1 MCYARRQRLS
11 WARIKLSKYVIY
23 TKVSL
28 ETYQSWFCSS
38 YFKELVVS
46 LLQFKNS
53 KEFSESLF
61 VLLFNFQGASRYRF
75 SRQLCY
81 YIKLKTLCQYFFK
94 TFFKF
99 FQTFFQVFWSFLNR
113 IFRFHLLAGGFL
125 LYLFLVPLSTLFLNF
140 FRVFLHSLLLP
151 KYTFCIKGY
160 NYTRCTI

>member
-61 VLLFNFQGASRYRF
+61 VLLFNFQGASCLR
-75 SRQLCY
+75 SRERQPCY
-81 YIKLKTLCQYFFK
+81 YITLFSSCQYLFK
-94 TFFKF
+94 TFLKF
-99 FQTFFQVFWSFLNR
+99 FLQVFHSVFSKCLSCDSLSSISLREPLVKTFLKLFQSFSQ
-113 IFRFHLLAGGFL
+113 A
-125 LYLFLVPLSTLFLNF
+125 LYSVPSWLSPWQL
-140 FRVFLHSLLLP
+140 
-151 KYTFCIKGY
+151 C
-160 NYTRCTI
+160 